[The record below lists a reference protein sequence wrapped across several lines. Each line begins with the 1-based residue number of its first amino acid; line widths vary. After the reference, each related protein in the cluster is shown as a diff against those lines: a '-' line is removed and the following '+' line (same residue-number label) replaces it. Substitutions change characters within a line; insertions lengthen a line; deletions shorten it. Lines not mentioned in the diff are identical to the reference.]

1 MKNIVSFSGGKD
13 STAMLLMMVEQGI
26 PIDEIVFCDTEKEF
40 PQMYDHIQ
48 KVQEYIGR
56 EVTVLR
62 EPGKFDYLMFDHVK
76 TRGKNKGKKGYGWP
90 DMRCRW
96 CTSKLKADVFKKYIK
111 QKHGKDYVKFI
122 GIAYDEPERWQKQTI
137 LNEVIAMPLVN
148 WQITEGM
155 ALKYCYDHGF
165 DWGGLYTH
173 FDRVSCW
180 CCPMSNQKELF
191 MLYHLYPKLWEQL
204 KDMDS
209 RSWNQFKRDYSVLE
223 LEEKFRKMKP
233 VMQVSLF

>member
-13 STAMLLMMVEQGI
+13 STAMLLIMVEQGI

-96 CTSKLKADVFKKYIK
+96 CTSDIKREPFKRYIK
-111 QKHGKDYVKFI
+111 QKYGKNYVKFV
-122 GIAYDEPERWQKQTI
+122 GIAYDEPDRWSKNKNT
-137 LNEVIAMPLVN
+137 NETIAMPLVK

-155 ALKYCYDHGF
+155 ALKYCYDRGF

-180 CCPMSNQKELF
+180 CCPLANQRELF
-191 MLYHLYPKLWEQL
+191 MLYHFYPDLWEQL

>member
-13 STAMLLMMVEQGI
+13 STAMLLMMVEHGI
-26 PIDEIVFCDTEKEF
+26 PIDEIVFCDTGKEF
-40 PQMYDHIQ
+40 PQMYDHIK

-56 EVTVLR
+56 EVTILR

-76 TRGKNKGKKGYGWP
+76 TKGKNKGKKGYGWP
-90 DMRCRW
+90 DMRARW
-96 CTSKLKADVFKKYIK
+96 CTSDIKREPFKRYIK
-111 QKHGKDYVKFI
+111 QKYGKDYIKFV
-122 GIAYDEPERWQKQTI
+122 GIAWDEPKRWNKSINT
-137 LNEVIAMPLVN
+137 NETIAMPLVS

-165 DWGGLYTH
+165 DWDGLYMH

-191 MLYHLYPKLWEQL
+191 ILYHLYPELWEQL

-209 RSWNQFKRDYSVLE
+209 RSWNQFKRDYSVLD
-223 LEEKFRKMKP
+223 LEEKFKKMKP
-233 VMQVSLF
+233 VKQVSLF

>member
-13 STAMLLMMVEQGI
+13 STAMLLMMVEHRI

-48 KVQEYIGR
+48 KVQKYIGQ
-56 EVTVLR
+56 EITILQ

-76 TRGKNKGKKGYGWP
+76 NRGKNRGKKGYGWP
-90 DMRCRW
+90 DMRARW
-96 CTSKLKADVFKKYIK
+96 CTSDIKREPFKRYVK
-111 QKHGKDYVKFI
+111 QKYGKDYIKFV
-122 GIAYDEPERWQKQTI
+122 GIAYDETDRWNKNQNTG
-137 LNEVIAMPLVN
+137 EAIAMPLVEL
-148 WQITEGM
+148 QITEGM
-155 ALKYCYDHGF
+155 ALKYCYDRGF

-180 CCPMSNQKELF
+180 CCPLANQRELF
-191 MLYHLYPKLWEQL
+191 MLYHFYPDLWEQL